1 MTMIKWLCL
10 LILPVLSASMVQ
22 AQLIS
27 KDFNNAAVQVM
38 VSGKLNVVLTDD
50 STFNKWLVEVLGK
63 VWSVTGIS
71 FINSQELDTLV
82 KSDKNVFLFAQ
93 AREDRG
99 AAVHLL
105 NAEDIAKKKDCIFML
120 SQGGFRQTKYLFTP
134 ATSGP
139 KIIGF
144 FRYSP
149 ERAATTAG
157 NFELEMLLAF
167 MNQSLQIIIDHKI
180 RGSVRDSVWDHI
192 YNDAAQIKDKTLL
205 FNKAYADGT
214 IELDK
219 KVLLSQKLID
229 DYPFDFQA
237 LTADSIKLILQ
248 NDPGNFCYLFLYY
261 PSSYVNQAD
270 DSGDILVYDITGKK
284 FLYYDDNYDG
294 PWMEKGEMKDMI
306 YAIKE

>member
-1 MTMIKWLCL
+1 MIKWLCL
-10 LILPVLSASMVQ
+10 LILPVLSASLVQ

-27 KDFNNAAVQVM
+27 KDFNNAAVQAM
-38 VSGKLNVVLTDD
+38 VNGKLNVVLTDD
-50 STFNKWLVEVLGK
+50 STFNKWLKEALGK
-63 VWSVTGIS
+63 VWSVTSIS

-82 KSDKNVFLFAQ
+82 KSEKNVFLFAQ

-144 FRYSP
+144 FRFSP

-219 KVLLSQKLID
+219 KVLLNQKLID

-237 LTADSIKLILQ
+237 LTADSVKLILQ

-261 PSSYVNQAD
+261 PSSYVNKAD
-270 DSGDILVYDITGKK
+270 DSGDILVYDIAGKK